1 MNISAT
7 FNGQAVRIVNIN
19 STGNEYLVS
28 YIDSGNKLNIQ
39 RGMFPY
45 DLMNPVT
52 SATIALS
59 ASGS

>member
-7 FNGQAVRIVNIN
+7 FNGQSVRIVNIN
-19 STGNEYLVS
+19 ATGNEYLVS
-28 YIDSGNKLNIQ
+28 YIDPSNKLNIYK
-39 RGMFPY
+39 GVLPL
-45 DLMNPVT
+45 DWNNPIT